1 MSAAPGWYP
10 DPGGQVGRFRYWD
23 GQVWS
28 ASTTADPRTPPPG
41 PVPASAGPALPSS
54 IDPYAP
60 VGRPA
65 GGRRSALPWILGAV
79 ALVTVLVVIAV
90 LVVRS
95 LTRDVIVDADPA
107 PTVTPSSL
115 VCPDAVLETASPP
128 PPQTGDRVRSGA
140 LSYTRLASPFRAPEW
155 DTRVPFGRDVQSQN
169 ATVEED
175 ASGTATWVAGVLI
188 ARLLAGDGFYGPEQG
203 AKVVAEC
210 VTGKFYGDA
219 AVTRKD
225 RRNEATTVDGRP
237 AWVIEAQLAFSLPDI
252 QTTGELMV
260 IVVVET
266 VSGEAGLFYASIPDT
281 SPQFLKPARAAQASL
296 QVDG

>member
-1 MSAAPGWYP
+1 MSAASGWYP
-10 DPGGQVGRFRYWD
+10 DPGGQPGLFRYWD
-23 GQVWS
+23 GRAWS

-41 PVPASAGPALPSS
+41 SVLPPVPDRPVAPSGS
-54 IDPYAP
+54 LSPP
-60 VGRPA
+60 TPGR
-65 GGRRSALPWILGAV
+65 RRSALPWILGAV

-95 LTRDVIVDADPA
+95 LTRDVIIDSEPVPGG
-107 PTVTPSSL
+107 PSSSSL

-128 PPQTGDRVRSGA
+128 PPQTGDRVRSGP
-140 LSYTRLASPFRAPEW
+140 LSYARLGAPFEAPEW
-155 DTRVPFGRDVQSQN
+155 DVRVPFGRDVQNQN
-169 ATVEED
+169 ATVEKNP
-175 ASGTATWVAGVLI
+175 AGTPTWVAGVLI

-210 VTGKFYGDA
+210 VTGKFYGNA
-219 AVTRKD
+219 AVTRED

-237 AWVIEAQLAFSLPDI
+237 AWVVEAQLGFTLPDI
-252 QTTGELMV
+252 KTTGELMV

-281 SPQFLKPARAAQASL
+281 SPQFIEPARDAQASL
-296 QVDG
+296 QVDD